1 MLIQCLHFHI
11 FISKYYKKI
20 FSTLVLISKSKDTY
34 DVIYIYIYIYNIKH
48 TKFLKINVIEYISY

>member
-34 DVIYIYIYIYNIKH
+34 DVIYIYKIKN
-48 TKFLKINVIEYISY
+48 TKFLKKK

>member
-34 DVIYIYIYIYNIKH
+34 DVIYIYIYIYIR
-48 TKFLKINVIEYISY
+48 LKIQNY